1 MPWREWSDLRS
12 LSGLLGIK
20 WSCAWSSQS
29 QVKQYTPKVLSWPIC
44 KSQVVTKLL
53 ACSQLDSCIWSY
65 EQNNPELI
73 MYFNAAITSYLWLT
87 ISTNLQIL
95 IIPKFWPSWIL
106 NKNDSTV
113 IKLNVFFCLQ
123 VDVYLCLEWGIREGG
138 YQFVTEWLVTTWLF
152 RYYFTQARLCQ
163 ETTWLDRDWTIKAIS
178 VELELFQEKVVKT
191 R

>member
-20 WSCAWSSQS
+20 WSRAWSSQS

-113 IKLNVFFCLQ
+113 IKLNVFFLFTSWCLFMLR
-123 VDVYLCLEWGIREGG
+123 VGDKGRGVSICDGVAG
-138 YQFVTEWLVTTWLF
+138 YNMTF
-152 RYYFTQARLCQ
+152 
-163 ETTWLDRDWTIKAIS
+163 
-178 VELELFQEKVVKT
+178 
-191 R
+191 